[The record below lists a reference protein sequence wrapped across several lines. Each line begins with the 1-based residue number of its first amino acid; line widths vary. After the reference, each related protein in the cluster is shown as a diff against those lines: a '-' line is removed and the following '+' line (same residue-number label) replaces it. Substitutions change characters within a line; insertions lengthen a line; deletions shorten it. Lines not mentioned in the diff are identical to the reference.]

1 MAKDGSPRLRA
12 DPLPLDGGVAPLHLV
27 LVDPEIPQNTGNA
40 ARLAG
45 ALQLPLHLV
54 GTLGF
59 RIDEKAVRRAGLDYW
74 HLVDVRRHDDLDA
87 FRAVTPDC
95 RRLLYFSAVA
105 GQSYLDAGY
114 RPGDALVFGK
124 ESSGL
129 PDALLAAHP
138 SDCYAVPTIGAVR
151 SLNLANTVA
160 VVAYEAMRQLGAFAR
175 VSLRP

>member
-1 MAKDGSPRLRA
+1 MTKDGAPRLRA
-12 DPLPLDGGVAPLHLV
+12 DPLDLAGQPPPFHLV

-45 ALQLPLHLV
+45 ALKLPLHLV

-74 HLVDVRRHDDLDA
+74 HLVDVRRHDDLEA
-87 FRAVTPDC
+87 FRAATPDC
-95 RRLLYFSAVA
+95 GRLLYFSAIA

-114 RPGDALVFGK
+114 RRGDALVFGK

-129 PDALLAAHP
+129 PDALLADHP
-138 SDCYAVPTIGAVR
+138 DDCYAVPTIGAVR

-160 VVAYEAMRQLGAFAR
+160 VVAYEAMRQLGALSR
-175 VSLRP
+175 VVLR